1 MSTVNSETHK
11 GERMRR
17 DQNTYPKNE
26 GFFWVEENDDDAG
39 TFHFTSCSTFF
50 DRSRFLFK
58 TTCIL
63 IDALRVCER
72 EGRRRERQ
80 KMNFGSKLLNNNFSS
95 AFDDV

>member
-1 MSTVNSETHK
+1 MDSDIVFSVIYMSL
-11 GERMRR
+11 
-17 DQNTYPKNE
+17 
-26 GFFWVEENDDDAG
+26 
-39 TFHFTSCSTFF
+39 STFF
-50 DRSRFLFK
+50 DRSRFLYT

-95 AFDDV
+95 ALDDV